1 MDAAIQL
8 LVTITQSGG
17 PAALIAVLI
26 LIIGFLFYERTRLL
40 KEVEKKDEKL
50 EKIIDDYYKGN
61 MTISEA
67 FNSLKLVLYEIKG
80 KL

>member
-1 MDAAIQL
+1 METVIQL
-8 LVTITQSGG
+8 LVGVTQAGG
-17 PAALIAVLI
+17 PAALIGVLV

-67 FNSLKLVLYEIKG
+67 FTSLKLVLYEIKG
-80 KL
+80 

>member
-1 MDAAIQL
+1 MDSVLQIL
-8 LVTITQSGG
+8 LAVTHSGG
-17 PAALIAVLI
+17 PAALIGVLV
-26 LIIGFLFYERTRLL
+26 LVIGFLFVERVRLL

-61 MTISEA
+61 MTISDA
-67 FNSLKLVLYEIKG
+67 FTSLKLVLYEIKS

>member
-1 MDAAIQL
+1 MDTALQILLAI
-8 LVTITQSGG
+8 TNKDGAT
-17 PAALIAVLI
+17 ALIGVLI
-26 LIIGFLFYERTRLL
+26 LIVGFLFYERMRLL

-50 EKIIDDYYKGN
+50 QKIIDDYYKGN

-67 FNSLKLVLYEIKG
+67 FTSLKLVLYEIKG